1 MQQRSL
7 AMSVATILKGKTGS
21 IITISETDS
30 VKDAAALLAQKKIG
44 AVIVTDCATGKVLGI
59 LSERDIVRGLSDKG
73 PSILEET
80 VSSLMTRTVV
90 SCSPDDSVERI
101 MQQMTEGRFRHMPVM
116 SGERLVGVISIGDVV
131 KSRLNQ
137 LEAETE
143 AMRSYITQ

>member
-1 MQQRSL
+1 
-7 AMSVATILKGKTGS
+7 MSVATILKGKTGS

-44 AVIVTDCATGKVLGI
+44 AVIVTDSATGKVLGI

-73 PSILEET
+73 PSILEEA

-116 SGERLVGVISIGDVV
+116 SGGRLVGVISIGDVV